1 MAAVPARIAWT
12 ALLAAF
18 LAAGCGAA
26 PEQTPAAVIT
36 DAPLPRRIVSI
47 IPATTEML
55 FAMGA
60 GDRVAAVG
68 NYDRYP
74 SEVEKLPRVGGL
86 LDPNVEQLLALKPD
100 LVVLYDTQEEL
111 KQELE
116 RAHIPVFRYSHRGLP
131 DIAATMRAL
140 GERVGATDGAE
151 AAARAME
158 QQLNAVRTRVA
169 GLDRPKTLLVFGREQ
184 GALRNIQASGGYG
197 FLHDVLEIAGGT
209 DVLAD
214 LSRQSVQMS
223 TETILGRAPD
233 VIIELRYGEALP
245 PDRLRAERQVW
256 NALPALPAVR
266 NDKVFLMVGDE
277 FVVPGPR
284 ITLAAQRFARALHPG
299 LAP

>member
-1 MAAVPARIAWT
+1 MMRR
-12 ALLAAF
+12 ALLAVAC
-18 LAAGCGAA
+18 LAITACGPSSEQA
-26 PEQTPAAVIT
+26 PAVMT
-36 DAPLPRRIVSI
+36 ADAPLPRRIISI

-60 GDRVAAVG
+60 GDRVVAVG

-74 SEVEKLPRVGGL
+74 SDVEKLPRVGGL
-86 LDPNVEQLLALKPD
+86 LDPNVEQLLALRPD
-100 LVVLYDTQEEL
+100 LVVAYDTQEEL

-116 RAHIPVFRYSHRGLP
+116 RAHIPVFRYSHQGLP

-140 GERVGATDGAE
+140 GERVGAKDGAE

-158 QQLNAVRTRVA
+158 QQLEAVRTRVA
-169 GLDRPKTLLVFGREQ
+169 GLTRPKTLLVFGREE

-209 DVLAD
+209 DVLTD
-214 LSRQSVQMS
+214 LARQSVQMS
-223 TETILGRAPD
+223 TETLLARAPD
-233 VIIELRYGEALP
+233 VIIELRYGEPLP

-266 NDKVFLMVGDE
+266 DNRIFLMVGDE

-284 ITLAAQRFARALHPG
+284 IGLAAQRFARALHPG